1 MGSVDY
7 ILQAKM
13 IEVVVAGGRVL
24 VQERFSN
31 VRMDCLVE
39 ASDSSH
45 VHQ

>member
-13 IEVVVAGGRVL
+13 IVVVVAGGQVL
-24 VQERFSN
+24 VQERFSI